1 MVNRWSQG
9 APYGTTAIPY
19 IGENGNWWV
28 NQEDTGVKAQGPQGQ
43 QGQRGEAGIGVPGP
57 ALMYEDMTEEQ
68 KLELASHYTDDMQ
81 AIKDSCIADTN
92 ALIAT
97 AKTEMDAT
105 KAAALEEAA
114 TIAEQTTTGI
124 VNKAVENAQAEIDA
138 SVATATTNINAAAAN
153 AENSKVVAQ
162 EAANSATATLESM
175 QNIKQEAITA
185 AQNAAAE
192 TATSTVNTLVE
203 QAQADI
209 DANITEAK
217 NVATAAATN
226 ADASKVEANTSA
238 NSAAFSA
245 TAAANSA
252 TEANAAKVAAEAA
265 ANSVTL
271 DADAMNAAVQASK
284 SYAVGG
290 TGTREGE
297 DADNSKYYYGLCKTL
312 AESGGSSYMGECAYA
327 DLPAD
332 ATVGAIYKIT
342 DEFIDLNHSVVSDD
356 PDYVKNLIGYSAL
369 VIRTADGK
377 WEVLNQ
383 GLDSRNAININAN
396 ARDIIEL
403 KDKAL
408 NDDIIV
414 QAIGTEFNDTVAG
427 GLNILNVYG
436 KSEQVQY
443 SGNNLLSPTLATTTT
458 NGVTC
463 TNNGDGTYTLNG
475 TASADAVFNI
485 IPNQTPFSNG
495 TYKMVGC
502 PIGGSESTFYLR
514 GFNYGSSSGG
524 RAKNDIGEGQIIN
537 VVDGMSFLRIYII
550 SGTTVNNL
558 VFKPMITTDLNAAY
572 DDFEPYVGGIPSP
585 SPYYPQKIKPSGTDK
600 LLVTTHNA
608 DGSKGSEGYIP
619 VKNYFSGIPV
629 SSGGNYTD
637 TNGQHW
643 ACDEIKY
650 ETVYGSR
657 VGTRITRIAADIIN
671 GADNEAWIADG
682 SIIGQYIL
690 NIPSAKA
697 GSGVVCTQA
706 IAGVADSLSVNQCVI
721 DNYSNFIIRT
731 DFSTIDDWI
740 AHLQDS
746 PILFLYE
753 LAEPEVIA
761 FDEKESVAP
770 CLLETFDESTTL
782 TVTSLGAPDVAF
794 IAPDIKVEYGKF
806 KTGGHVLRNYN
817 LLNLLINE
825 FVSSIGGLEETD
837 NQLSTT
843 VGYTAHPNL
852 LLPLDCGTGL
862 IINSTYGT
870 VNADEDGVITVVT
883 SDGATSSVNMSIQA
897 KTITLAAGT
906 YTVSCD
912 YLEGNTLTDHSSF
925 SVQLDVYK
933 DSATYANIIT
943 RLTNGG
949 VATFTL
955 TERTTI
961 VVTLI
966 VATSLTIKTRVVKP
980 VLVAGT
986 AVHLPICSKLDKLQE
1001 LVIVKKSKSTVNYVA
1016 SEYNTGIAFNLLMEK
1031 GYTLVDYRTN
1041 VSSPFVTTSTVV
1053 TPSEANATTNKYEIK
1068 VTSRNNS
1075 TGPLNAVTVEVVGIF
1090 VRDGFVGNG
1099 ITV

>member
-68 KLELASHYTDDMQ
+68 KLELASHYTANMQ
-81 AIKDSCIADTN
+81 AIKDSCITETN
-92 ALIAT
+92 TLITT

-114 TIAEQTTTGI
+114 TIAEETTAGI
-124 VNKAVENAQAEIDA
+124 VNAAVENAQAEIDA

-153 AENSKVVAQ
+153 AENSKVAAQ
-162 EAANSATATLESM
+162 EAANSAAATLESM

-238 NSAAFSA
+238 NSAASSA

-332 ATVGAIYKIT
+332 ASVGAIYKIT
-342 DEFIDLNHSVVSDD
+342 DEFIDLNHSVVGDD
-356 PDYVKNLIGYSAL
+356 PDYVKNLIGYNAL

-436 KSEQVQY
+436 KSEQVHY
-443 SGNNLLSPTLATTTT
+443 SGKNLLQNTATTRPF
-458 NGVTC
+458 NGVTFTVNTDGSVTASGTATADTWYRINNVAVLEEGAYILNGC
-463 TNNGDGTYTLNG
+463 PTNGSHGTYNMALTLGKVFYDYGSGVSFNGDGSTKINLDIIIRNG
-475 TASADAVFNI
+475 VTIN
-485 IPNQTPFSNG
+485 T
-495 TYKMVGC
+495 
-502 PIGGSESTFYLR
+502 TFY
-514 GFNYGSSSGG
+514 
-524 RAKNDIGEGQIIN
+524 
-537 VVDGMSFLRIYII
+537 
-550 SGTTVNNL
+550 
-558 VFKPMITTDLNAAY
+558 PMIRLASITDATY
-572 DDFEPYVGGIPSP
+572 EPYVGSIPSP
-585 SPYYPQKIKPSGTDK
+585 NPHYPQEIKPSGTDK

-608 DGSKGSEGYIP
+608 DGSKESEGYIP
-619 VKNYFSGIPV
+619 VKSYFSGIPV

-650 ETVYGSR
+650 ETVYGNR
-657 VGTRITRIAADIIN
+657 VGTRITRIATRVVN
-671 GADNEAWIADG
+671 GSDDEMWIEDG
-682 SIIGQYIL
+682 LIIGQYIL
-690 NIPSAKA
+690 NIPNAKA

-706 IAGVADSLSVNQCVI
+706 IAGVADSLSVNQCAI

-731 DFSTIDDWI
+731 DFSTIGDWI

-753 LAEPEVIA
+753 LAEPEVID
-761 FDEKESVAP
+761 FNEKESTGT
-770 CLLETFDESTTL
+770 CLLDTFDESTTL
-782 TVTSLGAPDVAF
+782 TATSLGAPDAAF

-806 KTGGHVLRNYN
+806 KTGGRVLRNYN
-817 LLNLLINE
+817 LLNLLSTQ
-825 FVSSIGGLEETD
+825 FVSSVDNLEKTN

-862 IINSTYGT
+862 ITNSSYGT
-870 VNADEDGVITVVT
+870 VNADEDGVITVTT
-883 SDGATSSVNMSIQA
+883 SDGATSSVSMSITA
-897 KTITLAAGT
+897 KTITLSAGT

-925 SVQLDVYK
+925 SAQLDVYK

-961 VVTLI
+961 VVTLA
-966 VATSLTIKTRVVKP
+966 VVTSLTIKTRVVKP

-1001 LVIVKKSKSTVNYVA
+1001 LVIVKKSKSTVNYAA

-1031 GYTLVDYRTN
+1031 GYTLVDYHVN
-1041 VSSPFVTTSTVV
+1041 VSSPFITTSAVV

-1068 VTSRNNS
+1068 VTSRNN
-1075 TGPLNAVTVEVVGIF
+1075 GPGSVNAVTVEVVGIF